1 VKTIWDLFLA
11 FLRASN
17 FAFGGGASAI
27 PLVKREVVTKYQ
39 WLTNDEFANYL
50 AIANSLPAPI
60 LTKLAGMIGFKV
72 KGWLGALVAILGA
85 ILPTTLIVVAL
96 GGLILKYAQSP
107 ALEAMLKGVRPVVAV
122 LLLQT
127 AIEIGK
133 DSLTH
138 KATWLLGIAA
148 LLIMFFWP
156 IIHPA
161 FLVLASMLLGYI
173 LFRKKNQ

>member
-1 VKTIWDLFLA
+1 MKTIWDLFLA

-27 PLVKREVVTKYQ
+27 PLVRREVVTKYQ

-50 AIANSLPAPI
+50 AMANSLPAPI

-107 ALEAMLKGVRPVVAV
+107 ALERLC
-122 LLLQT
+122 
-127 AIEIGK
+127 
-133 DSLTH
+133 
-138 KATWLLGIAA
+138 
-148 LLIMFFWP
+148 
-156 IIHPA
+156 
-161 FLVLASMLLGYI
+161 
-173 LFRKKNQ
+173 